1 MSQVKCS
8 NTLEENS
15 KLYQARKHST
25 HSTGNEDFIAGNKT
39 DSLWIFC
46 LQAFCFSLWRELYV
60 KHEVVDAES
69 KIRRDQALQ
78 QPVVQVG
85 LRTLISHQHVQVWP
99 GSKLANRYMHNWQT
113 NFTGCIRKT
122 NHMNLRELWII
133 TQSDSFDLSWSVR
146 ALIDIYL
153 LLTTQL

>member
-25 HSTGNEDFIAGNKT
+25 HSSGNEDFIAGNKT

-113 NFTGCIRKT
+113 NFTGCIRKIRTIQTKT
-122 NHMNLRELWII
+122 NHMNLK
-133 TQSDSFDLSWSVR
+133 SWSVR